1 MEKYSLSYGTNEY
14 GSCFHCSTWALL
26 GRRIR
31 ELNVV
36 IRPMERRELNSNNRK
51 YILSLLHMP
60 SLLRLRLYLNNTEK
74 GIIYLTTENTYLR
87 SAYMSQLRLLWFAP
101 HNSMKKC
108 TIGRKINNNRKYTP
122 PLLCMPP
129 FCVLLCTSSPPLRLL
144 SLAPHNS

>member
-14 GSCFHCSTWALL
+14 CSCFHCSTWALL

-51 YILSLLHMP
+51 CILSLLHMP
-60 SLLRLRLYLNNTEK
+60 SLLRLRLYLNNNEK
-74 GIIYLTTENTYLR
+74 GNNIFNNRKCTPSFR
-87 SAYMSQLRLLWFAP
+87 MSQLRLLWFAP

-108 TIGRKINNNRKYTP
+108 TIGRKINNNRKCTP

>member
-51 YILSLLHMP
+51 CILSLLHMP

-101 HNSMKKC
+101 HNSMKR
-108 TIGRKINNNRKYTP
+108 G
-122 PLLCMPP
+122 PL
-129 FCVLLCTSSPPLRLL
+129 VEK
-144 SLAPHNS
+144 